1 MSGFAIEGANM
12 AIVQGAS
19 MDFFHG
25 RSIKSRAIM
34 FIPLLYN
41 MMVILPSLLVF
52 YDFALL
58 FFLTKLKFVP
68 VLLNLPDGL
77 KCMRRKAV
85 CPSSPLF
92 LMYLTDMRTPLVKSI
107 FIPTPLL
114 PWELVAARASSSH
127 VALHARSPSTSQ
139 NLNISYS

>member
-41 MMVILPSLLVF
+41 MMVILPHFWYFMILPS
-52 YDFALL
+52 Y
-58 FFLTKLKFVP
+58 FF
-68 VLLNLPDGL
+68 
-77 KCMRRKAV
+77 
-85 CPSSPLF
+85 
-92 LMYLTDMRTPLVKSI
+92 
-107 FIPTPLL
+107 
-114 PWELVAARASSSH
+114 
-127 VALHARSPSTSQ
+127 
-139 NLNISYS
+139 